1 MFKLLNKQELEE
13 FINKYFNIYDEYTKT
28 IKKVSSISYRGIT
41 EYLINDQYI
50 IRMYK

>member
-1 MFKLLNKQELEE
+1 MFKVLNKKELKA
-13 FINKYFNIYDEYTKT
+13 FINKYFNIYDEYVKT
-28 IKKVSSISYRGIT
+28 IKRVSSISYRGIT

>member
-1 MFKLLNKQELEE
+1 MYRELNEE
-13 FINKYFNIYDEYTKT
+13 EIQAFINRYFNIYDEYTKT
-28 IKKVSSISYRGIT
+28 IKKVSCISYRGIT